1 MKKNSGNNPDETETS
16 YKNEKEG
23 IFLVK
28 YRVLISYS
36 RQGFLFEF
44 FLFYFQNKTR
54 EVEWKQNKYYMLGLP
69 EFNIAH
75 KTLVSIEQAVHLC

>member
-1 MKKNSGNNPDETETS
+1 MNKNSGNNPDETETS

-54 EVEWKQNKYYMLGLP
+54 EVE
-69 EFNIAH
+69 
-75 KTLVSIEQAVHLC
+75 